1 MKVDVVNWNKKKVG
15 ELELNP
21 SVFAAPL
28 RSDILARVIHWQ
40 QAKRRAGTHAVK
52 ERGDVSGST
61 RKIYKQKGTGGARHG
76 ARKGAQFRGGGIIFG
91 PVVRDHGYS
100 LPKKVR
106 KLGLKV
112 ALSSKMASNQ
122 LFVMDSLSMEQAKT
136 TALVKNLSNF
146 DVQTA
151 LFIDTKKMSSEGLA
165 SKENT
170 DFLKAS
176 SNVHTVDFLFDVGA
190 NVYDIVR
197 KNTLFL
203 TKDAIAALEAR
214 LA

>member
-1 MKVDVVNWNKKKVG
+1 MKVDVINWNKEKVG
-15 ELELNP
+15 ELDLNP

-28 RSDILARVIHWQ
+28 RSDILSRVIHWQ
-40 QAKRRAGTHAVK
+40 LAKRRAGTHAVK
-52 ERGDVSGST
+52 ERGDVAGST

-112 ALSSKMASNQ
+112 ALSSKFAANQ
-122 LFVMDSLSMEQAKT
+122 LYVIDSLDMKAPKT
-136 TALVKNLSNF
+136 SELVKSLGNF
-146 DVQTA
+146 ESSSA
-151 LFIDTKKMSSEGLA
+151 LFIDTHKVNDG
-165 SKENT
+165 
-170 DFLKAS
+170 FLKAS
-176 SNVHTVDFLFDVGA
+176 SNIHTIDFLFEVGA

>member
-1 MKVDVVNWNKKKVG
+1 MKVDVINWSKEKVG
-15 ELELNP
+15 QLDLNP

-112 ALSSKMASNQ
+112 ALSSKMAANQ
-122 LFVMDSLSMEQAKT
+122 LHIIDSLVLNAPKT
-136 TALVKNLSNF
+136 ADLLKSLGGF
-146 DVQTA
+146 DLQSA
-151 LFIDTKKMSSEGLA
+151 LFIDVKKTEGEKSSD
-165 SKENT
+165 N
-170 DFLKAS
+170 FLKAS
-176 SNVHTVDFLFDVGA
+176 SNIHSIDFLFEVGA

-203 TKDAIAALEAR
+203 TKDAVAALEAR

>member
-1 MKVDVVNWNKKKVG
+1 MKIDVINWNKDKVG

-28 RSDILARVIHWQ
+28 RSDILSRVIHWQ
-40 QAKRRAGTHAVK
+40 LAKRRAGAHAVK
-52 ERGDVSGST
+52 ERGDVAGST

-91 PVVRDHGYS
+91 PVVRSHAYS

-112 ALSSKMASNQ
+112 ALSSKFADNQ
-122 LFVMDSLSMEQAKT
+122 LYVIDRLDMEKPKT
-136 TALVKNLSNF
+136 AELVKSLESF
-146 DVQTA
+146 ETSSA
-151 LFIDTKKMSSEGLA
+151 LFIDTTNVS
-165 SKENT
+165 
-170 DFLKAS
+170 DCFLKAS
-176 SNVHTVDFLFDVGA
+176 SNIHAIDFLFEAGA
-190 NVYDIVR
+190 NVYDIIR

-203 TKDAIAALEAR
+203 TKDAITALEAR

>member
-1 MKVDVVNWNKKKVG
+1 MKVDIINWNKKKVG
-15 ELELNP
+15 ELDLNP

-28 RSDILARVIHWQ
+28 RSDILSRVIHWQ
-40 QAKRRAGTHAVK
+40 LAKRRAGTHAVK
-52 ERGDVSGST
+52 ERGDVEGST

-112 ALSSKMASNQ
+112 ALSSKLASNQ
-122 LFVMDSLSMEQAKT
+122 LYVIDSLDMAQPKT
-136 TALVKNLSNF
+136 AELVKAFGQF
-146 DVQTA
+146 DTPSA
-151 LFIDTKKMSSEGLA
+151 LFIDTKNVNDS
-165 SKENT
+165 
-170 DFLKAS
+170 FLKAS
-176 SNVHTVDFLFDVGA
+176 SNIHTIDFLFDVGA

-197 KNTLFL
+197 KNTLFV

>member
-1 MKVDVVNWNKKKVG
+1 MKVDVINWSKEKVG
-15 ELELNP
+15 QLDLNP

-112 ALSSKMASNQ
+112 ALSSKMAANQ
-122 LFVMDSLSMEQAKT
+122 LHVIDSLSMDAPKT
-136 TALVKNLSNF
+136 AHLLKRLNHL
-146 DVQTA
+146 DVQSA
-151 LFIDTKKMSSEGLA
+151 LFIDVKKNDDVNSSE
-165 SKENT
+165 N
-170 DFLKAS
+170 FLKAS
-176 SNVHTVDFLFDVGA
+176 SNIHTVDFLFEVGA

-197 KNTLFL
+197 KSTLFL
-203 TKDAIAALEAR
+203 TKDAVAALEAR

>member
-1 MKVDVVNWNKKKVG
+1 MKVDVINWSKEKVG
-15 ELELNP
+15 QLDLNP

-112 ALSSKMASNQ
+112 ALSSKMAANQ
-122 LFVMDSLSMEQAKT
+122 LHVMDSLSLGAPKT
-136 TALVKNLSNF
+136 ADLLKNLNGL
-146 DVQTA
+146 DVQSA
-151 LFIDTKKMSSEGLA
+151 LFIDVKKADG
-165 SKENT
+165 ENSC
-170 DFLKAS
+170 DNFLKAS
-176 SNVHTVDFLFDVGA
+176 SNIHTVDFLFEVGA

-203 TKDAIAALEAR
+203 TKDAVAALEAR